1 LKVLFF
7 LDNYEK
13 VIQSTKAKNP
23 MVKVFLAVGGWANGG
38 KPFSDMALSK
48 ESRKIFIDSV
58 IELLTEYKFD
68 GMDLDWLYPVTRD
81 GRPEDKENFVKL
93 IEVSLILP
101 NRHTLAL
108 SYRNVFLIT
117 AVGYHLH

>member
-1 LKVLFF
+1 
-7 LDNYEK
+7 
-13 VIQSTKAKNP
+13 
-23 MVKVFLAVGGWANGG
+23 MVKVLLAVGGWANGG

-48 ESRKIFIDSV
+48 KSRKVFIDSV